1 MSAPDAAGTDGGSF
15 FTGITHAVAG
25 VLCFAPGAVFV
36 RMAAGINPLE
46 ITLHRMA
53 WTAAAIFV
61 YSISVKH
68 GFLINSRREARDFAL
83 FGLVAALHFGCFV
96 ASLSFTKVSHA
107 LALCYTAPIFAAL
120 FSAVMLKERCGA
132 VKISGIIVSFVGI
145 SILVGFEPDIGPEIL
160 KGDALA
166 LVSGITLGLYH
177 TLGRMYREQYSM
189 PKYNGNV
196 YLFAAMYLFVTL
208 MTLRAVFPAGFGSVY
223 TAYSLAGVFGSTLFG
238 TLLGHLFVNSAL
250 RRVSTVVVSLIT
262 TQEVTTGVI
271 FAYFALGE
279 AASLNSAIGILIS
292 LAGIAMVI
300 TEKNGGQ

>member
-1 MSAPDAAGTDGGSF
+1 MSVPNAAGADGRSF
-15 FTGITHAVAG
+15 WTGITHAVAG

-36 RMAAGINPLE
+36 RMAAGIDPLE
-46 ITLHRMA
+46 ITLYRMA
-53 WTAAAIFV
+53 WAAAAIFV

-68 GFLINSRREARDFAL
+68 DFMIKSRREARDFAV

-120 FSAVMLKERCGA
+120 FSSVILKERCGA
-132 VKISGIIVSFVGI
+132 VKTAGIMISFSGI
-145 SILVGFEPDIGPEIL
+145 SILVGFEPDIGREIL

-166 LVSGITLGLYH
+166 LVSGIMLGLYH
-177 TLGRMYREQYSM
+177 TLGRMYREKYSM

-196 YLFAAMYLFVTL
+196 YLFAALYLFVTL
-208 MTLRAVFPAGFGSVY
+208 MSLRIFSPSGFGSVY
-223 TAYSLAGVFGSTLFG
+223 TVYSLSGVLGSTLFG

-279 AASLNSAIGILIS
+279 AASLNSMIGILIS
-292 LAGIAMVI
+292 LAGIALVI